1 MVAAQPKKS
10 RSSLGII
17 IFMTAAVICA
27 GMAGLLL
34 SYMMQQSYPQEP
46 VKPVVVAA
54 QAIPAGRPLVASDL
68 AVAKW
73 PQSSI
78 PEGAHSTVEALIKVN
93 AVPLTSLVKGEPV
106 LARHLSRPKSGLGVA
121 AKLKPGVRAMAVN
134 TDASVTLAR
143 LLYPGAR
150 VDVLATLSR
159 PGRGWEQ
166 DDNNVKTKVILQNV
180 QVLAVGPEI
189 DPLSATRP
197 RRPQNQGTTLSGKN
211 AAQNDGAERVVT
223 VAVTARQSEKL
234 VLASRQGKIDLVLR
248 SPQDRQTLET
258 PGATSVEVLGE
269 QPPAPPRPQV
279 QPVAQPQ
286 PMPKK
291 RRRHRRRSSRR
302 RVAAAEQQPAKPAG
316 PEIYKVGVG
325 RR

>member
-1 MVAAQPKKS
+1 MVAQPKKN

-34 SYMMQQSYPQEP
+34 SYMMQQSYPKEP

-54 QAIPAGRPLVASDL
+54 QAIPAGRPLVAADL
-68 AVAKW
+68 RLAEW

-78 PEGAHSTVEALIKVN
+78 PEGAHSNVETLLKAS

-106 LARHLSRPKSGLGVA
+106 LARHLSRPRSGLGVA
-121 AKLKPGVRAMAVN
+121 AKLRPGVRAMAIH

-143 LLYPGAR
+143 LVYPGAR

-197 RRPQNQGTTLSGKN
+197 RKPESGGSTLSGAKSDN
-211 AAQNDGAERVVT
+211 QNDRAARVVT

-248 SPQDRQTLET
+248 SPKDQKTLET

-269 QPPAPPRPQV
+269 RPPAPPTPTV
-279 QPVAQPQ
+279 QPVAALPQ
-286 PMPKK
+286 PAPRRRRRRRS
-291 RRRHRRRSSRR
+291 RRRH
-302 RVAAAEQQPAKPAG
+302 VASAQQPAQPDG

-325 RR
+325 RK